1 MARTVVVICD
11 VHQERGQRVECE
23 ELPPITIEGKSPRVI
38 ALCPQCKDEYY
49 DPFKQLVDDLG
60 LEVSDGDDQQPTR
73 TDDSPAEKAE
83 KAGEADA
90 PSGEESDE
98 VESSTDDQE
107 EKDDEEPSTE
117 DPDRI
122 VAESPAM
129 DVVRG
134 EPDTARWTCPV
145 DDCGKTYEASGE
157 QRADDLKRL
166 GNLHLSTSHHL
177 DKAARLDL
185 LSA

>member
-11 VHQERGQRVECE
+11 VHKERGQRVECE
-23 ELPPITIEGKSPRVI
+23 ELPPITVEGKGPRVL
-38 ALCPQCKDEYY
+38 ALCPECKSEYY
-49 DPFKQLVDDLG
+49 DPFKELVDDLAQE
-60 LEVSDGDDQQPTR
+60 LS
-73 TDDSPAEKAE
+73 
-83 KAGEADA
+83 
-90 PSGEESDE
+90 
-98 VESSTDDQE
+98 E
-107 EKDDEEPSTE
+107 EKDQQQTMSVDAPAGKAEVAEPPSRDEPDEAESAAAEDEPSTE
-117 DPDRI
+117 EPDQI

-129 DVVRG
+129 DVVRS

-157 QRADDLKRL
+157 KRADDLKRL

-177 DKAARLDL
+177 DKAARLEL